1 LTWSSQ
7 AAAVF
12 QKPLAKA
19 LPRAAAVALA
29 EPGASN
35 DENAAL
41 ALNATGSATVE
52 RSHTSCQSYRFPDP
66 WVPSADH
73 VGQD

>member
-1 LTWSSQ
+1 ME
-7 AAAVF
+7 
-12 QKPLAKA
+12 
-19 LPRAAAVALA
+19 LPSRCSLPETPREGASAAAAVALA

-73 VGQD
+73 EGQD